1 MKVTTEEAFLKVLQM
16 HGIEH
21 AFGVIDVG
29 LSATGSV
36 P

>member
-16 HGIEH
+16 YSIEN
-21 AFGVIDVG
+21 ALGVIDAG